1 MGSKYPRSL
10 RCCLPL
16 WAFVLQVAFI
26 ILFFFISYDTPQVD
40 QKLMETYQV
49 FQDLTLMAALGFG
62 FLSSSF
68 RRHSWSSVA
77 FNLFILALG
86 VQGSILLERFLSW
99 PFLPFLQDV
108 AINLFSIRTAT
119 MSTIPVLISAG
130 AVLGK
135 ANLVQLAV
143 MVLMEGAA
151 FRAVWLVDKKVF
163 HLEDH
168 IIAMHGHVFGAYFG
182 LFVAWCLSRSLSRG
196 EGEEAQ
202 TEKAQM
208 ATSSS
213 LFAMLGTFLLW
224 IFWPS
229 FNSALLEWP
238 NEKKPA
244 VLNTYYALAVSA
256 VTATSMSALSHPQG
270 KINMVHIH
278 NAVLAGGVAVGAPCF
293 LITSPW
299 IAMVLG
305 LTAGLIS
312 IGGAKCL
319 PVCLNHML
327 QIQKHGGIH
336 YTFGL
341 PGLLGAVTYILLI
354 HMNNYSIAQFTNQM
368 ITDFGALSFA
378 LAVGMVSGLL
388 TGWLLNIKIWRAP
401 HASKYFDDQAFWE
414 FPHLAVGF

>member
-10 RCCLPL
+10 RFCLPL

-86 VQGSILLERFLSW
+86 VQGSILLEHFLSW
-99 PFLPFLQDV
+99 PFLQDV

-119 MSTIPVLISAG
+119 VSTIPVLISAG

-135 ANLVQLAV
+135 ANLVQLAA
-143 MVLMEGAA
+143 MVLMEAAA
-151 FRAVWLVDKKVF
+151 FRAVRLVDKKVF
-163 HLEDH
+163 HMEDH

-182 LFVAWCLSRSLSRG
+182 LLVAWCLSRSLPRG
-196 EGEEAQ
+196 VGEKAQ

-238 NEKKPA
+238 NEKKSA

-256 VTATSMSALSHPQG
+256 VTATSMSALSDPQG

-354 HMNNYSIAQFTNQM
+354 HMNYSIAQVTNQM
-368 ITDFGALSFA
+368 IKDFGALSFA

-401 HASKYFDDQAFWE
+401 HASKYFDDQPFWE

>member
-1 MGSKYPRSL
+1 MGSKYSRSL

-26 ILFFFISYDTPQVD
+26 ILFFFISYDTPRVD

-99 PFLPFLQDV
+99 PFLQDV

-119 MSTIPVLISAG
+119 VSTIPVLISAG

-143 MVLMEGAA
+143 MVLMEAAA
-151 FRAVWLVDKKVF
+151 FRAVRLVDKKVF
-163 HLEDH
+163 HMEDH

-182 LFVAWCLSRSLSRG
+182 LLVAWCLSRGVG
-196 EGEEAQ
+196 EKAQ

-213 LFAMLGTFLLW
+213 LFAMLGKD
-224 IFWPS
+224 
-229 FNSALLEWP
+229 ER
-238 NEKKPA
+238 
-244 VLNTYYALAVSA
+244 
-256 VTATSMSALSHPQG
+256 
-270 KINMVHIH
+270 
-278 NAVLAGGVAVGAPCF
+278 AG
-293 LITSPW
+293 
-299 IAMVLG
+299 
-305 LTAGLIS
+305 
-312 IGGAKCL
+312 
-319 PVCLNHML
+319 
-327 QIQKHGGIH
+327 
-336 YTFGL
+336 
-341 PGLLGAVTYILLI
+341 
-354 HMNNYSIAQFTNQM
+354 
-368 ITDFGALSFA
+368 
-378 LAVGMVSGLL
+378 
-388 TGWLLNIKIWRAP
+388 
-401 HASKYFDDQAFWE
+401 
-414 FPHLAVGF
+414 

>member
-26 ILFFFISYDTPQVD
+26 LLFFFISYDTPQVD

-99 PFLPFLQDV
+99 PFLQDV

-119 MSTIPVLISAG
+119 MSTMPLLISVG

-143 MVLMEGAA
+143 MVLMEAVA
-151 FRAVWLVDKKVF
+151 FRAVRLVDKKVF
-163 HLEDH
+163 HMEDH
-168 IIAMHGHVFGAYFG
+168 IIAMNGHVFGAYFG
-182 LFVAWCLSRSLSRG
+182 LLVVWCLSGSLPRRVG
-196 EGEEAQ
+196 EKAQ

-213 LFAMLGTFLLW
+213 LFAMLGTLLLW

-238 NEKKPA
+238 NEKKTA

-354 HMNNYSIAQFTNQM
+354 YMNNYRISHSRVTNQM

-388 TGWLLNIKIWRAP
+388 TGCLLNIKVWRAP
-401 HASKYFDDQAFWE
+401 HTSKYFDDQAFWE